1 MDQAISCW
9 EKKGL
14 SPITIKTYTTNIT
27 NMLKSLKKGFKD
39 TEATIEFLQKY
50 KPNTQRSK
58 LISIVSFLDCS
69 KDDSKPNRKAY
80 DFYNQKMKDI
90 NSTLKQEESKNEKSD
105 SQEKNWIDWSD
116 VLSKQQELKEL
127 KDKSFNDYLNYLV
140 LSLYTLIP
148 PRRNEYS
155 KVLVVPS
162 SKGLDEHK
170 NYLDLAK
177 GQFILGDFKT
187 VKSKGIQTLDI
198 PNDLMEIVNGFL
210 KLRGIKKIKKNEIV
224 PLLVDSD
231 NKPLTASNAITRIL
245 NNIFH
250 KKIGA
255 SMLRHIFVSDK
266 FGDEDNER
274 KEVAEQMGHSVSMSQ
289 DYVKK

>member
-9 EKKGL
+9 QKKGL

-39 TEATIEFLQKY
+39 TEATIELLQKY

-58 LISIVSFLDCS
+58 IISIVSFLDCS

-105 SQEKNWIDWSD
+105 SQEKNWIEWSD
-116 VLSKQQELKEL
+116 VLSKQKELKEL

-187 VKSKGIQTLDI
+187 VKSKGIQMLDV
-198 PNDLMEIVNGFL
+198 PDNLMEIVNGFL
-210 KLRGIKKIKKNEIV
+210 KLRGIKKIKKNESV